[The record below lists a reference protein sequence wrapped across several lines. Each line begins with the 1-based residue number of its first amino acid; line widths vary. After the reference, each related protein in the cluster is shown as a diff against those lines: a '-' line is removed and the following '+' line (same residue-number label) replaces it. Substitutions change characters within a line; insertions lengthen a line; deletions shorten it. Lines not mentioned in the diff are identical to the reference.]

1 MPTTFRLSCKR
12 SRRDPHRTL
21 EIAPPAPQNRAIR
34 NHLVDAALEFF
45 IRPYATNPMRQQ
57 TKTIILIGCMLAA
70 PETLAVSAAMAEVG
84 GSGPAAS
91 KPSSSPK
98 SGTPATVV
106 DDKDAG
112 GVLGKN
118 VRSAAGEDMGRIIDI
133 IVSRTGQVRAAVID
147 FGGFLGVGSRKVAV
161 AWNALRFPSAEQLDP
176 VTVELTRDQV
186 RLAPEYRPGEP
197 IVVLGSPGAIAAEPP
212 PRQGK

>member
-1 MPTTFRLSCKR
+1 V
-12 SRRDPHRTL
+12 
-21 EIAPPAPQNRAIR
+21 PPNRAIR

-57 TKTIILIGCMLAA
+57 TKTIILIGCLLAA
-70 PETLAVSAAMAEVG
+70 PETLAVSTALAEVG

-91 KPSSSPK
+91 KPSSGPK

-147 FGGFLGVGSRKVAV
+147 FGGFLGVGSRKIVV
-161 AWNALRFPSAEQLDP
+161 DWNALRFGKIASKKDSITL
-176 VTVELTRDQV
+176 ELTKAQV
-186 RLAPEYRPGEP
+186 AAAPEYKEDAPM
-197 IVVLGSPGAIAAEPP
+197 VVLGASGSLQPLQAV
-212 PRQGK
+212 Q

>member
-1 MPTTFRLSCKR
+1 V
-12 SRRDPHRTL
+12 
-21 EIAPPAPQNRAIR
+21 PPNRAIR

-57 TKTIILIGCMLAA
+57 TKTIILIGCLLAA
-70 PETLAVSAAMAEVG
+70 PETLAVSTAMAEVG

-91 KPSSSPK
+91 KPSSGPK